1 MSYFKI
7 NLFDDGNNIHKS
19 LPNIWELVESK
30 YSGSKL
36 VLRNCNKPE
45 IIINTISA
53 WKTSKIDLNAISHSD
68 NPQI

>member
-53 WKTSKIDLNAISHSD
+53 WKTSKIDLNPISHND
-68 NPQI
+68 NHQI